1 MQGKEN
7 ISDWPEK
14 KKERRRKNPKESKLI
29 GFMHSKLQFCHNIIK
44 FDLILP
50 LSLNSCFHFPMEI
63 QQF

>member
-29 GFMHSKLQFCHNIIK
+29 WIYA
-44 FDLILP
+44 
-50 LSLNSCFHFPMEI
+50 
-63 QQF
+63 